1 MTISLRLIIISIIIP
16 AVVFSVGCSS
26 PEKKESSSRTK
37 PFATID
43 SLLGDIYNIP
53 NTDKSFRPPVGF
65 EAAADTVL
73 EMLRAQLARN
83 LGDQTGVEMVQC
95 FLDIIHTAALTVS
108 TIEGI
113 NLAVDTTAF
122 IERYRQKLYDIFGQE
137 NIGQNDY
144 WVNNILVKNFIVSD
158 AVIVRA
164 QLLCLSETGN
174 AIELTYFT
182 PREQYPELIKLFES
196 SMGSIE
202 LAQ

>member
-26 PEKKESSSRTK
+26 PEKKESSTTK
-37 PFATID
+37 PFAAVD
-43 SLLGDIYNIP
+43 SLLGEVYQIP
-53 NTDKSFRPPVGF
+53 NTDKSFRPPIGF

-95 FLDIIHTAALTVS
+95 FLDTIHTAGLTVS

-113 NLAVDTTAF
+113 NLGVDTTGF

-202 LAQ
+202 PAQ

>member
-1 MTISLRLIIISIIIP
+1 MIIP
-16 AVVFSVGCSS
+16 AVVFSVGCDS
-26 PEKKESSSRTK
+26 PEKKESSQKK
-37 PFATID
+37 PFAAVD
-43 SLLGDIYNIP
+43 SLLGEVYQIP
-53 NTDKSFRPPVGF
+53 NTDKIFRPPVGF

-95 FLDIIHTAALTVS
+95 FLDTIHTAGLTVS

-113 NLAVDTTAF
+113 NLGVDTTGF
-122 IERYRQKLYDIFGQE
+122 IERYRQKLYDIFGRE

-144 WVNNILVKNFIVSD
+144 WVNDILVKNFIVSD

-174 AIELTYFT
+174 AVELTYFT
-182 PREQYPELIKLFES
+182 PREQYPELVKLFES

-202 LAQ
+202 PAQ

>member
-1 MTISLRLIIISIIIP
+1 MKLKLKVAITLMIIP
-16 AVVFSVGCSS
+16 AVVFSVSCDS
-26 PEKKESSSRTK
+26 PEKKESSRTK
-37 PFATID
+37 PFAAID
-43 SLLGDIYNIP
+43 SLLGEVYQIP

-95 FLDIIHTAALTVS
+95 FLDTIHTAGLTVS

-113 NLAVDTTAF
+113 NLGVDTTGF

-137 NIGQNDY
+137 NIRQNDY
-144 WVNNILVKNFIVSD
+144 WVNNILVKSFFVSD
-158 AVIVRA
+158 AIIVRA

-174 AIELTYFT
+174 AVELTYFT
-182 PREQYPELIKLFES
+182 PREQYQELVKLFES

-202 LAQ
+202 PAQ